1 MATPPHGP
9 DDRRAEGGRSGGG
22 ASRPPALRLTLLRH
36 AKSSWSDPGLPDH
49 DRPLSKRGRRD
60 APEMGARLAA
70 RGARPSAILS
80 STARRALATARRVA
94 VALDHPVDEIRAS
107 RLLYLAD
114 DRQILRF
121 IMEQPAG
128 WPEIIVVGHNPGFTD
143 LANRLLPGLRL
154 ANLVTAGY
162 VAMEFPARGW
172 PGIARVPAALSH
184 WDYPKSVQRMS
195 QKQ

>member
-1 MATPPHGP
+1 M
-9 DDRRAEGGRSGGG
+9 
-22 ASRPPALRLTLLRH
+22 RLTLFRH
-36 AKSSWSDPGLPDH
+36 AKSSWSNPGLADH

-60 APEMGARLAA
+60 APVMGERLAA

-94 VALDHPVDEIRAS
+94 EALDYPLDEIRSS
-107 RLLYLAD
+107 RRLYFAGTHE
-114 DRQILRF
+114 ILQF

-143 LANRLLPGLRL
+143 LANLLLPELRL
-154 ANLVTAGY
+154 DNLVTAGC
-162 VAMEFPARGW
+162 VAMDFPTDDW
-172 PGIARVPAALSH
+172 SEIAQVKATLLY
-184 WDYPKSVQRMS
+184 WDYPRNPQRMS